1 MGYATFHAPCPPPP
15 CSDGHSRPAVRIG
28 LIPMDDARR
37 SSVPSI
43 ASPWIHGPPCYPL
56 TRLAAKPL
64 DPSMHHS
71 ANVTEVE
78 SETVIRRQQR
88 IGISLLLLFS
98 AAYGG
103 FIGLCTFAHRWFSE
117 TEFQGIPW
125 TVLYGVGLVLLSL
138 LIAMLYGWLSRQRR

>member
-1 MGYATFHAPCPPPP
+1 
-15 CSDGHSRPAVRIG
+15 
-28 LIPMDDARR
+28 
-37 SSVPSI
+37 
-43 ASPWIHGPPCYPL
+43 
-56 TRLAAKPL
+56 
-64 DPSMHHS
+64 MHHP

-78 SETVIRRQQR
+78 SEAVMRRQQR

-103 FIGLCTFAHRWFSE
+103 FIGLCTFAHSWFSK
-117 TEFQGIPW
+117 TEFRGIPL

>member
-1 MGYATFHAPCPPPP
+1 
-15 CSDGHSRPAVRIG
+15 
-28 LIPMDDARR
+28 
-37 SSVPSI
+37 
-43 ASPWIHGPPCYPL
+43 
-56 TRLAAKPL
+56 
-64 DPSMHHS
+64 MHHS

-78 SETVIRRQQR
+78 SEAVMRRQQR

-103 FIGLCTFAHRWFSE
+103 FIGLCTFAHRWFSK
-117 TEFQGIPW
+117 TEFRGIPL